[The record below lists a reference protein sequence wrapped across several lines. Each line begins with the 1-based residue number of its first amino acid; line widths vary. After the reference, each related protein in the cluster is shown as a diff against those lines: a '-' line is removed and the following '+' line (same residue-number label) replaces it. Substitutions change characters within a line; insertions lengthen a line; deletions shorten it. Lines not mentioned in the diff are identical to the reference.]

1 MRPVTNLAQYRAIRQ
16 RPMTNLFRWHEAFE
30 QVTMTHIR
38 ILCAMQRSFIRLFL
52 R

>member
-16 RPMTNLFRWHEAFE
+16 RPMTDLFRWHEAFE
-30 QVTMTHIR
+30 QVTLTNIK
-38 ILCAMQRSFIRLFL
+38 ILCAMQRSFLRLFL